1 MFVKITVMGQLPQV
15 SSTLDLELYGEIKE
29 LAEKESRSI
38 SSMVAI
44 LLAQAVK
51 ERTRKR
57 KNAKEDSAEYQS

>member
-1 MFVKITVMGQLPQV
+1 MGQLPQV

-57 KNAKEDSAEYQS
+57 KNAKEDSTENIS

>member
-1 MFVKITVMGQLPQV
+1 MGQLPQV
-15 SSTLDLELYGEIKE
+15 SSTLDAELYSEIKD

-38 SSMVAI
+38 SSMVSI

-57 KNAKEDSAEYQS
+57 KNAKEDNPEYQS

>member
-1 MFVKITVMGQLPQV
+1 MGQLPQV

-44 LLAQAVK
+44 LLAQAIK

-57 KNAKEDSAEYQS
+57 KNAKEDSLENIS

>member
-51 ERTRKR
+51 ERIRKR

>member
-1 MFVKITVMGQLPQV
+1 MGQLPQV
-15 SSTLDLELYGEIKE
+15 SSTLDVELYAEIKE
-29 LAEKESRSI
+29 MAEKESRSV

-57 KNAKEDSAEYQS
+57 KNAKEDSPEYQS

>member
-1 MFVKITVMGQLPQV
+1 MGQLPQV
-15 SSTLDLELYGEIKE
+15 SSTLDLELYGEIKD

-51 ERTRKR
+51 ERNRK
-57 KNAKEDSAEYQS
+57 KKKDGTGSNPE